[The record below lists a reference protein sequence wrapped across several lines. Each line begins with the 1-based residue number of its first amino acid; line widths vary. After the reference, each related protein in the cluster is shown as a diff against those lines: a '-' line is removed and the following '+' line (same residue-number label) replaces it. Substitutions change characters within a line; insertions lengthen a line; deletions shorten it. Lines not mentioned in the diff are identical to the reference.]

1 MSAQRLHPNM
11 VVLISVKYPDLPEY
25 SIRLDLSYWIA
36 TNFSV
41 SSNISARWI
50 EVPETARLSDNSST
64 TDLPSA
70 FLSVQIPYTK
80 SNISGTTFT
89 CSVDARWAMAISS
102 GGPVGDMNSDYVQTA
117 SIQNTRPVPDLR
129 GYQYNFLPIND
140 GSWRRVRID
149 MNWLE
154 TLTPPLDDSTSGWT
168 SLAALLTDMGMNNST
183 GVIFQWGD
191 VPTVLETIVATF
203 VADGMSRQGYAANGG
218 SSTHFSDALDLL
230 PWDNSASSQQ
240 SLLASTYA
248 FPSPA
253 GAVTPLRWSVVI
265 GGYAYRADSLA
276 YYLALTVLF
285 LHATLAVG
293 HMAYV
298 LWSRVC
304 CDGWDSFVDLIVLA
318 AKSDMPRAS
327 GALFKNASAG
337 VERYRTMSTQVRLR
351 VSPASGSGGAGQE
364 DVKILF
370 GDRTLAAGYQE
381 LKIDETYG

>member
-1 MSAQRLHPNM
+1 M

-25 SIRLDLSYWIA
+25 GVRLDLSYWIA

-41 SSNISARWI
+41 SSNISAQWM

-64 TDLPSA
+64 TDMPSA

-80 SNISGTTFT
+80 SNISGITFT

-102 GGPVGDMNSDYVQTA
+102 GGPVGDLDADYVQTA
-117 SIQNTRPVPDLR
+117 SIQNTRPFEPDLQ

-140 GSWRRVRID
+140 GSWRQVKID

-154 TLTPPLDDSTSGWT
+154 TLTPPLDSSIPGWT

-183 GVIFQWGD
+183 GIIFQWD
-191 VPTVLETIVATF
+191 DAHTVLETIVATL

-218 SSTHFSDALDLL
+218 SSTHFSDALALL

-240 SLLASTYA
+240 SLLAGTYA
-248 FPSPA
+248 FPRPV
-253 GAVTPLRWSVVI
+253 GAVTPLRWSVVVS
-265 GGYAYRADSLA
+265 GYAYRADSLA

-285 LHATLAVG
+285 LHATLALG
-293 HMAYV
+293 HMAFV
-298 LWSRVC
+298 LWYRVC

-318 AKSDMPRAS
+318 AKSGMPRAS
-327 GALFKNASAG
+327 GALFTNASAG

-351 VSPASGSGGAGQE
+351 VLSASGSGGAGQE

-370 GDRTLAAGYQE
+370 GDQTLVAGYRE
-381 LKIDETYG
+381 LKVDETYG